1 MDNERIA
8 NIVAIVKSKKASN
21 KKSNENTVDTNKE
34 RVAKIAIAMLE
45 IEKCITKLED

>member
-1 MDNERIA
+1 MDKAKIA

-21 KKSNENTVDTNKE
+21 IKSNVNTGGTDREK
-34 RVAKIAIAMLE
+34 VARIAVAMLE